1 MNLLYRD
8 FNQLILFCYEIL
20 SSWVKDVNEVKEL
33 IEEKI
38 SH

>member
-1 MNLLYRD
+1 MNLLNRD
-8 FNQLILFCYEIL
+8 FNQLILFYYEIV